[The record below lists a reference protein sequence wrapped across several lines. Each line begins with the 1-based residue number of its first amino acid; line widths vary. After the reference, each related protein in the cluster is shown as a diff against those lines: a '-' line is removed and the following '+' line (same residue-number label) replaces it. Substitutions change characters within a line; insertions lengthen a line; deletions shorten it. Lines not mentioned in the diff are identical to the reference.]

1 MQMLLAS
8 LDTFFEEH
16 LYYAREAAKCKDKYG
31 EDGSGKCMV
40 DQLQWY
46 NTKCNSV
53 DKQICEEQIYF

>member
-31 EDGSGKCMV
+31 EDGAGKCMV
-40 DQLQWY
+40 DQL
-46 NTKCNSV
+46 
-53 DKQICEEQIYF
+53 